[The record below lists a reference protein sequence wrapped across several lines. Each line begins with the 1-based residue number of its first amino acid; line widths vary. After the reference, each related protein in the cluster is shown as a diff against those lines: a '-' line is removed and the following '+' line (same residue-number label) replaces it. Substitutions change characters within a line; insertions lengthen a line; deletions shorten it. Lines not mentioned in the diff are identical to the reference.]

1 MRTSYAKHGDPA
13 WHVIDAKGQML
24 GKVAVAAATLLR
36 GKHKA
41 SFAPHQLCGDHVVVI
56 NAAGLKFEGSKPM
69 KKIYHKHT
77 GYAGGLKSTSLEVM
91 MRSEPTRVIEI
102 AIKGMLPRNKMRA
115 QQLKRLHVFA
125 DGNHTHEAQ
134 QPVPFSLAR

>member
-1 MRTSYAKHGDPA
+1 MKTTYVEHGSPA
-13 WHVIDAKGQML
+13 WHVIDAKGQVL

-41 SFAPHQLCGDHVVVI
+41 SWAPHQLCGDHVVVI
-56 NAAGLKFEGSKPM
+56 NAAGLTFEGTKPI

-77 GYAGGLKSTSLEVM
+77 GYAGGLKSESLEQKM
-91 MRSEPTRVIEI
+91 IRKPEEVIEI
-102 AIKGMLPRNKMRA
+102 AVKSMLPRNKLRA
-115 QQLKRLHVFA
+115 QQLKRLHVYA
-125 DGNHTHEAQ
+125 DGAHQHEAQ